1 MVLRP
6 LKMSEIDRICPLIAT
21 FPAFYCLPV
30 LKMNPT
36 GQVLTR
42 KIIVVSVY
50 EKKKAKLSEYHR
62 SLFTIPRLSLTV
74 HHSKPS

>member
-1 MVLRP
+1 
-6 LKMSEIDRICPLIAT
+6 MSEIDRICPLIAT

-42 KIIVVSVY
+42 KIIVVLVY
-50 EKKKAKLSEYHR
+50 EEKVGKVVRFMS
-62 SLFTIPRLSLTV
+62 V
-74 HHSKPS
+74 

>member
-1 MVLRP
+1 VLRT

-42 KIIVVSVY
+42 KIIVVLVY
-50 EKKKAKLSEYHR
+50 EEKVGKVVRFMS
-62 SLFTIPRLSLTV
+62 V
-74 HHSKPS
+74 